1 MQRSVNVTVTATPQ
15 NGQAQP
21 FQQTSGAM
29 PASCSFTTATATTVW
44 MMWAEVSPGNS
55 PVVPSAQ
62 EVIDKGFPV
71 RLGSLVTSTWD
82 PNDQEQGDP
91 SQLYLAVEQGTGD
104 LRMFS

>member
-1 MQRSVNVTVTATPQ
+1 MQRSVNVTVTASPQ

-21 FQQTSGAM
+21 LQQSSSGM
-29 PASCSFTTATATTVW
+29 PAACTFTVATATTVW
-44 MMWAEVSPGNS
+44 MLWAETSPGNS
-55 PVVPSAQ
+55 PVVPTAQ

-71 RLGSLVTSTWD
+71 RLGSLVPTTWD
-82 PNDQEQGDP
+82 PNDQDQGDP